1 MDERHNWIV
10 NTRVLYDFISCIKL
24 PQQPLCVDFTQTI
37 THEESSADVAYQQIA
52 CGLQY
57 ETKGDVS
64 IYIIDVALPAEPL
77 KEELRRYCKCLDY
90 EGFPLP
96 VSTQFPMYQCV
107 AQVSLKADV
116 NRILSKT
123 KDDDVFL
130 AAKMTDGT
138 GLIPNKCLVHLYN
151 LKYLSQESKSLE
163 PVCKF
168 EGHEDEGYGMAF
180 DSGCSEIAS
189 CSEDGLMYIYDIKG
203 LETPVHNCL
212 DQSSS
217 YSYKHTGGLNCID
230 YSKTNEKN
238 CLVATEDGYTRK
250 VEGAENSVSTTT
262 LNPNVFASGSTKG
275 AIHLWD
281 QRILSDP
288 LHAITVHKEPIVRL
302 HFNQLNKSLISSGS
316 EDLTICI
323 LDLDSPGKD
332 VKGGEIEE
340 DEEEDDAPPELIFT
354 HTGHQDKVYDF
365 VWSKYTDNLIASVG
379 EDYSLQLW
387 QMVSRHLFTP
397 FQNSQIMEYS
407 SEDEL
412 PE

>member
-37 THEESSADVAYQQIA
+37 THEESSEEVAYQQIA

-57 ETKGDVS
+57 ETKEDVS

-96 VSTQFPMYQCV
+96 VDTQFPMYQCV

-123 KDDDVFL
+123 KDDNVFL
-130 AAKMTDGT
+130 AAKTTDGNWFT
-138 GLIPNKCLVHLYN
+138 SNKYLVHLYN
-151 LKYLSQESKSLE
+151 LRDLSQESKNLE

-203 LETPVHNCL
+203 SEAASHKRLE
-212 DQSSS
+212 QSSS

-332 VKGGEIEE
+332 VNGGELEE
-340 DEEEDDAPPELIFT
+340 DEEEDDSPPELIFT

-387 QMVSRHLFTP
+387 QMVRRH
-397 FQNSQIMEYS
+397 
-407 SEDEL
+407 
-412 PE
+412 